1 MKGRFPADLLAV
13 VFGPLLVVA
22 VMLGFSWIMFHAE
35 QLRGSAA
42 GYAVA
47 AGAILVLVLMLFF
60 RSRRRPR
67 PRRD

>member
-1 MKGRFPADLLAV
+1 MKGRFPADLLTV

-22 VMLGFSWIMFHAE
+22 VAQGFGWIMFHAE
-35 QLRGSAA
+35 PLRGSMA

-47 AGAILVLVLMLFF
+47 AGAILVLVVMLLF
-60 RSRRRPR
+60 RSRRGPR

>member
-13 VFGPLLVVA
+13 VFGPLFVVA
-22 VMLGFSWIMFHAE
+22 AMLGFGWIMFHAE

-47 AGAILVLVLMLFF
+47 AGVILALVVTLFF
-60 RSRRRPR
+60 RSRRRSR